1 MPFDPVYDNF
11 LNSNNS
17 PMPSPVRVARH
28 HHQQQQQNDGK
39 ENMDPQVIKKPLVQN
54 ENNPTNNKPQTPQKQ
69 TKKKKE
75 KLSALCKTPPPIITN
90 KDHIFHR
97 GVSLGEGGFARCFE
111 VRDSSNKQFAAKTV
125 AKASIAQD
133 KTRKKLLSEIQIH
146 RDVSHK
152 NIVQFFE
159 CFEDNTNVYMILEMC
174 SRGSLMD
181 LMKTKKII
189 LEQDA
194 KNLTV
199 QICAGI
205 KYLHQEGIIHRDLK
219 LGNVF
224 FNEDY
229 VLKIGDFGLA
239 ALVGRNKKYTVCGTP
254 NYIAPEVLTG
264 SKTTGHSFEVDIWAI
279 GIMIYAMVFGKPP
292 FQCKEVNKIYERVKS
307 IDYEFPVNK
316 GVSKEAQ
323 ILIRDILNL
332 HPQTRPSIDEIL
344 DYPWFG
350 TSFPKKLSYTLNGAK
365 DINGNILDHKHL
377 LAESYTGE
385 NLYNLI
391 SSCQMDKL
399 ICGKSV
405 ISLPWSKQLPH
416 LKEQGSLP
424 RYLPYFQAS
433 SMFPTP
439 AVDLELMKVATDCA
453 RDERMKRL
461 SLMLD
466 VPENMTKNTN
476 SQLPHPVSPIK
487 VKQQP
492 QQLVLSQIT
501 TNCINYNLPL
511 KILAS
516 ECNLALNGI
525 RQCEKNAQQFL
536 KTHSPLSSEFVMSL
550 KDSAPIIVT
559 KWVDYSNK
567 HGFSYQLSTDD
578 IGVLF
583 NNGTTILS
591 LSDVPEFW
599 YISTDDTEGWA
610 ATHYEEINRPEEFRK
625 HLEVIAFFSKYMQ
638 ENLNRVSKFKRESY
652 HHDDVFLRRYSR
664 FTDFAVFELSD
675 GSFQFN
681 FKDHNKFIISQN
693 GHILSYVGA
702 NKQEGTFS
710 LEDLFKHGGIP
721 GQPTIDFNLVIKTII
736 EGLKFKSRIVSQSL
750 Q

>member
-1 MPFDPVYDNF
+1 MAFDPIYDKF

-17 PMPSPVRVARH
+17 PMPSPVRVARQQ
-28 HHQQQQQNDGK
+28 HQTHGK
-39 ENMDPQVIKKPLVQN
+39 ENMDPQPIQKPSSLSDS
-54 ENNPTNNKPQTPQKQ
+54 NPATQKPQTPQKQ
-69 TKKKKE
+69 AKKKKE
-75 KLSALCKTPPPIITN
+75 KLSALCKTPPPIIKN
-90 KDHIFHR
+90 KDRIFHR

-111 VRDSSNKQFAAKTV
+111 VRDLNNKQFAAKTV
-125 AKASIAQD
+125 AKASIAQE

-146 RDVSHK
+146 RGVSHN
-152 NIVQFFE
+152 NIVQFVE

-194 KNLTV
+194 KNMTV

-264 SKTTGHSFEVDIWAI
+264 SKTTGHSFEVDVWAI
-279 GIMIYAMVFGKPP
+279 GIMMYAMVFGKPP
-292 FQCKEVNKIYERVKS
+292 FQCKEVNKIYEKVKT

-332 HPQTRPSIDEIL
+332 HPQMRPSIDEIL

-350 TSFPKKLSYTLNGAK
+350 SNFPKKLSYTVSGAK
-365 DINGNILDHKHL
+365 DVNGNVLEYNHL
-377 LAESYTGE
+377 TKESYKGE

-391 SSCQMDKL
+391 KSCHIDKL
-399 ICGKSV
+399 SCGKLVVS
-405 ISLPWSKQLPH
+405 SPWTSQLSFF
-416 LKEQGSLP
+416 KKYGSLP
-424 RYLPYFQAS
+424 RYLPYFEETEL
-433 SMFPTP
+433 TP
-439 AVDLELMKVATDCA
+439 YPRIDLELMAVATDCA
-453 RDERMKRL
+453 REERMKRL
-461 SLMLD
+461 GLMLD
-466 VPENMTKNTN
+466 VPEDMSKNSN

-501 TNCINYNLPL
+501 TNRINYNLPL

-525 RQCEKNAQQFL
+525 RQCEKDAVNFL

-550 KDSAPIIVT
+550 KESAPIIVT

-610 ATHYEEINRPEEFRK
+610 ATHYEEINRPEEFKK
-625 HLEVIAFFSKYMQ
+625 HLEVISFFSKYMQ

-664 FTDFAVFELSD
+664 FSDFAMFELSD

-681 FKDHNKFIISQN
+681 FKDHNKYIISQN
-693 GHILSYVGA
+693 GHILSYVGS

-721 GQPTIDFNLVIKTII
+721 GQPSIDFNFVIKTIV
-736 EGLKFKSRIVSQSL
+736 EGLKFKSKILSQTS